1 MNDPLEQ
8 QQPVGVP
15 DLPVPS
21 LLRVRAVA
29 ISEIVVCSSVPTQVI
44 IATLLA
50 LVGIRPENESGLSL
64 TFVVALSLADT
75 IVLILLMIF
84 LTRAHGERPRDLWL
98 GGRPVRREALFGLL
112 LVPFVLVL
120 VAALLIGLRLSAPWL
135 HNVAANPLE
144 QLATG
149 GVGDAVLLGAVAI
162 IAGGVR
168 EELQRAFLLQR
179 FERHLGGRAVGVIV
193 LSAAFG
199 LGHIL
204 QGWDAVVTTSVLG
217 AFWAVVYLRRRSV
230 AAPVVSHAGF
240 NALEVVRVAL
250 GGPALG

>member
-1 MNDPLEQ
+1 MNEPLDQE
-8 QQPVGVP
+8 PISVP
-15 DLPVPS
+15 ELPVPS
-21 LLRVRAVA
+21 LLRARAIA
-29 ISEIVVCSSVPTQVI
+29 IAEIVVCSSVPTQVM

-50 LVGIRPENESGLSL
+50 AFGIRPENETGLSL
-64 TFVVALSLADT
+64 PFIVALSLGDT
-75 IVLILLMIF
+75 IALLVLMVL

-98 GGRPVRREALFGLL
+98 GDRSVGREALVGLSLVPLVFVVVAGLL
-112 LVPFVLVL
+112 T
-120 VAALLIGLRLSAPWL
+120 GLRLVAPWL

-149 GVGDAVLLGAVAI
+149 GVGEAVLLGVVAI

-179 FERHLGGRAVGVIV
+179 VERHLGGRVVGVIV

-199 LGHIL
+199 LGHVL
-204 QGWDAVVTTSVLG
+204 QGWDAVVTTGVLG
-217 AFWAVVYLRRRSV
+217 AFWAIVYVRRRSTV
-230 AAPVVSHAGF
+230 APVVSHAGF
-240 NALEVVRVAL
+240 NALEVARVAL